1 MRTILAD
8 AGVPMLF
15 LAFPAAFYLLVPV
28 IAIEAWVARTVQ
40 QISFPRRFAGVA
52 LANAVST
59 LGGWPLTWIAL
70 AALQLFVIPGGGGGY
85 GLFTPLRAI
94 ASVTLQAAWLIPY
107 ESDLYWMVPTAA
119 MVLMLPAFFVTIPI
133 ERLVLRF
140 CWRQAS
146 LLERKRFVWRANI
159 YSYAL
164 LVIIGGAWLLYSIA
178 THQKHP

>member
-1 MRTILAD
+1 MLPILAD

-15 LAFPAAFYLLVPV
+15 LAFPTAFYLLVPV
-28 IAIEAWVARTVQ
+28 IALETWISRTVPE
-40 QISFPRRFAGVA
+40 ITFSRRFVGVA

-107 ESDLYWMVPTAA
+107 ENDLYWMVPTAA
-119 MVLMLPAFFVTIPI
+119 MVLMIPAFFVTIPI

-140 CWRQAS
+140 CWRQVPPA
-146 LLERKRFVWRANI
+146 ERKRFVWRANLC
-159 YSYAL
+159 SYAL
-164 LVIIGGAWLLYSIA
+164 LVAIGCGWLIYSI
-178 THQKHP
+178 TSHQKHS